1 MECCKKT
8 MRSEEEKKVL
18 MNRLKRIEGQL
29 KGVMKMVDEDV
40 YCNDILIQASAI
52 SAAMNSFSKVLLK
65 KHLETCVVEDLK
77 SGNTEVIDELLKT
90 LEKLV

>member
-90 LEKLV
+90 LEKLI